1 MMEPKLQTMLSMK
14 PSIHIENYHRY
25 LIPKKVIVAA
35 NHPYLSQCD
44 WLTPKDIDKCW
55 GENEFRHTS
64 LHIPIIRTR
73 IFESI
78 LGIKNDWR
86 ILMKPIGFRPL
97 HENKLRCIHLP
108 NTNGFNFFRDSLLYN
123 FNKIVIFPE
132 GGKNTGKIHSSFAR
146 LALELGIPVVYVQLP
161 PIISLYGD
169 IHQRGAVLKY
179 IHKPQKEDTID
190 KLIKL
195 FYQKLSLI

>member
-1 MMEPKLQTMLSMK
+1 MVTKLQTMLNIK
-14 PSIHIENYHRY
+14 PLIHVKNHHENP
-25 LIPKKVIVAA
+25 IPLKAIVVA
-35 NHPYLSQCD
+35 NHPYLSPSD
-44 WLTPKDIDKCW
+44 WLAPEDIDTHW
-55 GENEFRHTS
+55 GENEFKYTS

-78 LGIKNDWR
+78 LGTQNDWK
-86 ILMKPIGFRPL
+86 ILMKPIGFRLL
-97 HENKLRCIHLP
+97 HENMLRCIHLP
-108 NTNGFNFFRDSLLYN
+108 STNRFNFFKNSLLYN

-146 LALELGIPVVYVQLP
+146 LALELNLAVVYVQLP

-169 IHQRGAVLKY
+169 INQRGAVLKY
-179 IHKPQKEDTID
+179 IHQPQKEDTID
-190 KLIKL
+190 TLIKI